1 MQLDETDWQILQ
13 TLQQEGRLSFSELGR
28 RVGLS
33 SPAATE
39 RVRKLE
45 DAGIITG
52 YCAQVNAEVLGL
64 PLKAFI
70 QLTTTPDRYPPAIAT
85 MEALPEILRSYHVT
99 GDSSFVIEAI
109 ASSMSHLEAII
120 NKLSQYG
127 QTSTSIVLSN
137 PVFKNR
143 IEPSH

>member
-13 TLQQEGRLSFSELGR
+13 ILQQEGRLSFSQLGR

-45 DAGIITG
+45 DAGVITG
-52 YCAQVNAEVLGL
+52 YCARVNAEVLGL
-64 PLKAFI
+64 PIGVFI
-70 QLTTTPDRYPPAIAT
+70 QLTTTPDRYPEAIAT

-99 GDSSFVIEAI
+99 GNSSFIIEAI
-109 ASSMSHLEAII
+109 ASSMSHLEEIL
-120 NKLSQYG
+120 NQLSKYG
-127 QTSTSIVLSN
+127 PTSTSIVLSN
-137 PVFKNR
+137 PVSKNA
-143 IEPSH
+143 IVVK

>member
-1 MQLDETDWQILQ
+1 MQLDGTDRKILQ
-13 TLQQEGRLSFSELGR
+13 ALQQEGRLSFSELGR

-52 YCAQVNAEVLGL
+52 YCARVNAEVLGL

-70 QLTTTPDRYPPAIAT
+70 QLTTTPDRYPQAIAE
-85 MEALPEILRSYHVT
+85 MEALPEILRGYHVT
-99 GDSSFVIEAI
+99 GNCSFVIEAI
-109 ASSMSHLEAII
+109 ASSMSHLEEII
-120 NKLSQYG
+120 HQLSQYG
-127 QTSTSIVLSN
+127 PTSTLIVLSN
-137 PVFKNR
+137 PVFKNA
-143 IEPSH
+143 ILAK